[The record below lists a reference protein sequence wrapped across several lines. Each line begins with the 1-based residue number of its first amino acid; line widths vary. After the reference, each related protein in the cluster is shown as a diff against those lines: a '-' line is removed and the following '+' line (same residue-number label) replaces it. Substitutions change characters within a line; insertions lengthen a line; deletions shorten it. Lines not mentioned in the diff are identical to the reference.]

1 MLWSAKGW
9 NHLASQNRD
18 KLRSLSS
25 IIAPEKPWL
34 MSSID
39 AEDNLQLNA
48 QNFEMT
54 MSQNLDTKRI
64 QLTQSSKNHRVT
76 SWSIAICKLGPGT
89 GGGARAWLKNRSRW
103 KLKRLTH
110 LRDISFKFV
119 KITEIKRIKTTTGLY
134 KAAMPLMPLLL
145 HLHLLQ
151 LWEDLCQALN
161 DRNNAAPGDRGHRG
175 HCGNS
180 HQDMTHMAMEKNGMK
195 NV

>member
-1 MLWSAKGW
+1 
-9 NHLASQNRD
+9 
-18 KLRSLSS
+18 
-25 IIAPEKPWL
+25 
-34 MSSID
+34 
-39 AEDNLQLNA
+39 
-48 QNFEMT
+48 

-161 DRNNAAPGDRGHRG
+161 DRNNAAPGDRGH
-175 HCGNS
+175 CGNS
-180 HQDMTHMAMEKNGMK
+180 HQDMTHMAMEKMGWRMCSHSQDIAIWW
-195 NV
+195 NVPWIQARAGPPSVQSPTCLVSKSANTSAEIS